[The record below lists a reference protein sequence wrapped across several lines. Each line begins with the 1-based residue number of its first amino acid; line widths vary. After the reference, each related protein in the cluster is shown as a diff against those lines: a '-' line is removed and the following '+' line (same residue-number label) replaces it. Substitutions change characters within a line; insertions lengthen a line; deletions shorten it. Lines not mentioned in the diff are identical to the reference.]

1 MTAPPRVGVVPLA
14 RATFDL
20 NLAEET
26 RRKAF
31 ASLERTG
38 WKIVGPR
45 GLMFDA
51 EGALR
56 AARALSATELDLLL
70 LLQVT
75 FTDAAMTVRLA
86 RAVKA
91 PLVLWAF
98 PEPRSGGRLRLNSLC
113 GINLAAHALGLA
125 GLSYRYLY
133 EAPDDPAVGDR
144 LVAFLRGEGWP
155 SAPRA
160 EIVEASAAGDAALD
174 RLRGATVGV
183 VGRHPDGFDTCRYD
197 PELLGSLL
205 GVRVEEIPQG
215 ELFARARALEP
226 EAVAP
231 ARARAEAELSGLDT
245 VDVAATE
252 KSLRLY
258 TALAALAHERQLAGL
273 AVRCWPE
280 PFTEYG
286 CAACRPM
293 GMLTEDGIP
302 CACEADVHG
311 DVTSLL
317 LQAVAGEPAWLV
329 DLVELDPESDTGVVW
344 HCGLAPR
351 GMADPDT
358 PPRADIHSNR
368 KLPLLAAFA
377 LKPGRVT
384 LARLSRARNATSLVL
399 AGGEVVKA
407 PMSFSGTSGV
417 VCFDRPMAAILE
429 GIMGHGLEHHLSLAY
444 GEHRPMLRAVAGRL
458 GIPVVELDRAG

>member
-1 MTAPPRVGVVPLA
+1 MPGNLPR
-14 RATFDL
+14 
-20 NLAEET
+20 
-26 RRKAF
+26 
-31 ASLERTG
+31 
-38 WKIVGPR
+38 
-45 GLMFDA
+45 
-51 EGALR
+51 LR
-56 AARALSATELDLLL
+56 
-70 LLQVT
+70 
-75 FTDAAMTVRLA
+75 
-86 RAVKA
+86 
-91 PLVLWAF
+91 
-98 PEPRSGGRLRLNSLC
+98 RLRLNALC

-125 GLSYRYLY
+125 GLPYRYLY
-133 EAPDDPAVGDR
+133 MAPDDPAVGER
-144 LVAFLRGEGWP
+144 LAGFLRGEGWP
-155 SAPRA
+155 RAPRA
-160 EIVEASAAGDAALD
+160 ETAPASEAADAVLG
-174 RLRGATVGV
+174 RLRGAAICV

-197 PELLGSLL
+197 PGMLASLL

-226 EAVAP
+226 AAVAP
-231 ARARAEAELSGLDT
+231 ARARAEAELSGLDA
-245 VDVAATE
+245 VDAAATA
-252 KSLRLY
+252 KSLGLY
-258 TALAALAHERQLAGL
+258 TALAALAHERRLAGL

-280 PFTEYG
+280 PFTEHG

-317 LQAVAGEPAWLV
+317 LQALADEPAWLV
-329 DLVELDPESDTGVVW
+329 DLVELDPKSDTGVVW
-344 HCGLAPR
+344 HCGLAPC

-377 LKPGRVT
+377 LRPGRVT

-399 AGGEVVKA
+399 AGGDIVKA

-417 VCFDRPMAAILE
+417 VRFDRPVAAILE
-429 GIMGHGLEHHLSLAY
+429 GIMGHALEHHLSLAY